1 MPAPARAFMLRCS
14 IEHRRWVPVE
24 GGDPELELD
33 RSEEDV
39 PCNLQPAWSREYT
52 ENQYQEA
59 RSFNVYLPAGT
70 EVAAQDR
77 VLVEGMTLEAFGES
91 RQFWAFDA
99 RSHHVE
105 LVARRVL

>member
-1 MPAPARAFMLRCS
+1 MLRCS
-14 IEHRRWVPVE
+14 IEHRKWVRDRDDVDPV
-24 GGDPELELD
+24 LELD
-33 RSEEDV
+33 RTEEDV

-59 RSFNVYLPAGT
+59 RSFNVYLPPET

-77 VLVEGMTLEAFGES
+77 VLVGGMTLEAFGEG
-91 RQFWAFDA
+91 RQFWSFDG
-99 RSHHVE
+99 RPHHVE